1 MVRLEGH
8 RILLVED
15 EPLISTLVED
25 ALVEAGAEVVG
36 HAASLIEAE
45 EMLQRLRPDG
55 VLLDLNL
62 DGVSALPL
70 ADRLHE
76 LRVPFVVTTGY
87 DPEAMPAGLAAEALM
102 KPYDLPLLVDAVSRM
117 YATGLPQN
125 S

>member
-15 EPLISTLVED
+15 EPLISILVEE

-45 EMLQRLRPDG
+45 EMLRRLHPDG
-55 VLLDLNL
+55 VLLDLSL
-62 DGVSALPL
+62 DGVSTLPL
-70 ADRLHE
+70 ADRLHD

-87 DPEAMPAGLAAEALM
+87 DPEAIPAGLVEEMLM

-117 YATGLPQN
+117 YAAGSPQD